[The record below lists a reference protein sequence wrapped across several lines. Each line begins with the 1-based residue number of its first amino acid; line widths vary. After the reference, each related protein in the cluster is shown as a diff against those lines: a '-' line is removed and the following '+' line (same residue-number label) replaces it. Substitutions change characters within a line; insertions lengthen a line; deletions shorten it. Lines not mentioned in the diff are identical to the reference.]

1 MDKSEK
7 LGGFYWLLTIPK
19 VERVICS
26 SYFSYAKGFN
36 ENQYYSWGF
45 GSGFVLGNGKE
56 DSLFISNKVN
66 NEWVFSHFPL
76 IMSLGTNHIT
86 YVSS

>member
-1 MDKSEK
+1 
-7 LGGFYWLLTIPK
+7 LTIPK

-66 NEWVFSHFPL
+66 NE
-76 IMSLGTNHIT
+76 
-86 YVSS
+86 